1 MRKSEAS
8 KEIVMSYDKEA
19 DVFYISLG
27 RPKKTMGE
35 ELSSG
40 VVKRVDP
47 KSRKVVGFTIIGFS
61 EVFEKKKEVKVPIA
75 FAV

>member
-1 MRKSEAS
+1 MKKSDAS
-8 KEIVMSYDKEA
+8 KEVVMSYDKEA

-27 RPKKTMGE
+27 RPKKAIGQE
-35 ELSSG
+35 VSSG

-47 KSRKVVGFTIIGFS
+47 KSGKVVGFTIIGFS
-61 EVFEKKKEVKVPIA
+61 EVFETKKEVKVPIA